1 MIIDTLEN
9 AEYYYLLNQS
19 FEAAFAF
26 LKRPDTASLPDG
38 RHTIDG
44 DTVYAT
50 IFRGRGKGRA
60 QARLESHQRYID
72 IQYILSGSDDIGLKS
87 RRACRFPIGQYDADK
102 DILFYSDMA
111 ESRVTLGPGAFI
123 ILYPEDAHAPL
134 SGTEDVAKIVVKV
147 LAPR

>member
-26 LKRPDTASLPDG
+26 LKHPGTASLPDG
-38 RHTIDG
+38 RHAIDG

-50 IFRGRGKGRA
+50 IFRGRGRGRA

-72 IQYILSGSDDIGLKS
+72 IQYILSGCDDIGLKA

-111 ESRVTLGPGAFI
+111 ESRVTLGPGSFI